1 MVLFGAGVLKLMDPV
16 GAGLVM
22 HGYLNFF
29 GMQALWPAEN
39 ILGAGMALLEAVMG
53 AAVLT
58 GIQRKFVSIASLV
71 LLSFFTILT
80 AILVVADPKM
90 DCGCFGEAIHLTHK
104 QTLIKNIVLMALWA
118 IAYLPFR
125 KQEPSRKIKYA
136 TFCIA
141 TISVLLF
148 LFYSSMAIP
157 MVDFTKYKPG
167 AELMLSDELD
177 FGDDKTPTLSF
188 CGVDGEYKDSL
199 ALIEKVVVVSI
210 YDPAKVT
217 AERWQKIERF
227 TIDAD
232 AAGITPLILT
242 VSTPEEIT
250 SYVNSP
256 VILSSVF
263 FADRKEL
270 IALNRSNGGASY
282 IDDGQ
287 IVVKW
292 SKYKLPRK
300 NKLLQLSQTNSTE
313 ALVTENS
320 NPRLKI
326 QGFMLFLFALMVL
339 F

>member
-29 GMQALWPAEN
+29 GMPFLWPAEN
-39 ILGAGMALLEAVMG
+39 FLGAGMALLETIMG
-53 AAVLT
+53 AAILT
-58 GIQRKFVSIASLV
+58 GIHRRVVSIASLV
-71 LLSFFTILT
+71 LLSGFTILT
-80 AILVVADPKM
+80 AVMVIADPKM
-90 DCGCFGEAIHLTHK
+90 DCGCFGEAIHLTHM
-104 QTLIKNIVLMALWA
+104 QSLIKNIVFMVLWV
-118 IAYLPFR
+118 IAYIPFR
-125 KQEPSRKIKYA
+125 KQEPTRKIKYV
-136 TFCIA
+136 TFSIA
-141 TISVLLF
+141 TVSVLLF
-148 LFYSSMAIP
+148 LFYSSMTIP
-157 MVDFTKYKPG
+157 MVDFTKYRPG
-167 AELMLSDELD
+167 AELMLADELE

-188 CGVDGEYKDSL
+188 SGVDGEYKDSL
-199 ALIEKVVVVSI
+199 ALSGKVAIVSI
-210 YDPAKVT
+210 YDAAKIK
-217 AERWQKIERF
+217 AGQWQKMERF
-227 TIDAD
+227 VNDAQMT
-232 AAGITPLILT
+232 GITPLILA
-242 VSTPEEIT
+242 VSTPDQIGSLT
-250 SYVNSP
+250 NSQA
-256 VILSSVF
+256 ILASIY

-300 NKLLQLSQTNSTE
+300 AKLEQLSKTNSTE